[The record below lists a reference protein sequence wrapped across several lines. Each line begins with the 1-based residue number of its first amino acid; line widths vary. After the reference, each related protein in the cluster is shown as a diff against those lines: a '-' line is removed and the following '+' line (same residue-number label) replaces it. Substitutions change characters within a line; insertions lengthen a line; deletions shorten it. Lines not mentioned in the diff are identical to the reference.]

1 MFSYEVYFLIQVIIL
16 RRINRIPA
24 SFQGCWVEQGLWCQ
38 ISEMVMNLLQ

>member
-24 SFQGCWVEQGLWCQ
+24 SFQGCWVEQGLWC
-38 ISEMVMNLLQ
+38 